1 MLSRAAIEAVTNPG
15 NVSPTDDVHVG
26 ARAVEESEVVAELRR
41 LEGIGAGEARRLA
54 REAVVH
60 VGGHIERR
68 AGRNGLLSS
77 RLLRRPRETW
87 WVPRS
92 ALRSS

>member
-15 NVSPTDDVHVG
+15 HVAPVDEHVG
-26 ARAVEESEVVAELRR
+26 EREVEDSDVVAELRR
-41 LEGIGAGEARRLA
+41 LEGVRAKEARQLA

-68 AGRNGLLSS
+68 DGSGLFSS

-92 ALRSS
+92 AVRS

>member
-1 MLSRAAIEAVTNPG
+1 MPSRAAIEAVTDPG
-15 NVSPTDDVHVG
+15 NVSAIEDADIR
-26 ARAVEESEVVAELRR
+26 ARRVEETDVVDELRR
-41 LEGIGAGEARRLA
+41 LEGLGAQEARRRA

-68 AGRNGLLSS
+68 PGGLFSGAP
-77 RLLRRPRETW
+77 LRRSRETW

-92 ALRSS
+92 AMRS